1 MIRQIDT
8 RQIDAKLT
16 PLDDAGELCRMDACA
31 LLDGYRRRKI
41 SPVEVARATLARAET
56 VQARCGAFTL
66 IDVGPALQAAA
77 ESEARWRE
85 DAPCGPL
92 DGLPT
97 TIKDIVYVSGW
108 AAHFGSRAPAVLA
121 AEDSPAV
128 ALLRQAGAVFI
139 GQTTTPEFGWK
150 AVTDSP
156 FSGITRNPWNLDKT
170 PGGSS
175 GGAAV
180 AAASGAGALH
190 LGSDGGGSIR
200 IPASF
205 TGITGHKPT
214 FGRVPA
220 YPASAFGTVAHI
232 GPMTRGVADAA
243 LMLDVMSGRD
253 LRDWHQNV
261 LAFTAAAGQRIERL
275 KGLRIGVWLTPPQG
289 IVAAEVAAAF
299 EAMLG
304 LLRRAGAVLE
314 NVTLPGE
321 DLLGLFHTLW
331 FSGAAARL
339 QGLPDS
345 ALAEIDPGLLQAAEA
360 GARISATELIAANTK
375 RAGFGAA
382 FDALL
387 AQYAFIVSPAVAI
400 TAFAAGEEV
409 PPGSGLS
416 RWTEWAGFSFPV
428 NLAQAPATVIPC
440 GLSRD
445 GLPIGLQLIGPRGA
459 DGMVLAAA
467 DACAALMAA

>member
-1 MIRQIDT
+1 MNWPT
-8 RQIDAKLT
+8 DAKTAT
-16 PLDDAGELCRMDACA
+16 PLDDATDLCRMDVSA
-31 LLDGYRRRKI
+31 LLDGYKQRKI
-41 SPVEVARATLARAET
+41 SPVEVARATLARAES
-56 VQARCGAFTL
+56 VQARCNAFTL
-66 IDVGPALQAAA
+66 IDTGPALQAAA
-77 ESEARWRE
+77 GSEARWR
-85 DAPCGPL
+85 AGTPMGAL
-92 DGLPT
+92 DGVPT
-97 TIKDIVYVSGW
+97 TIKDIVYVKDW
-108 AAHFGSRAPAVLA
+108 AAHFGSRAPAIMA
-121 AEDSPAV
+121 SDDSPAV
-128 ALLRQAGAVFI
+128 ALLRQAGAVLI

-150 AVTDSP
+150 AITDSP

-180 AAASGAGALH
+180 AAATGAGALH

-232 GPMTRGVADAA
+232 GPMTRSVADAA

-253 LRDWHQNV
+253 FRDWHQNV
-261 LAFTAAAGQRIERL
+261 LPFTGAAGQRIESL
-275 KGLRIGVWLTPPQG
+275 KGLRIGVWQTPPQG
-289 IVAAEVAAAF
+289 KVAEDVAAAF
-299 EAMLG
+299 ETMLG
-304 LLRRAGAVLE
+304 LLARAGAVLE
-314 NVTLPGE
+314 TVALPGE
-321 DLLGLFHTLW
+321 NLLELFHTLW

-339 QGLPDS
+339 QALPHS
-345 ALAEIDPGLLQAAEA
+345 ARAEIDPGLLQAAEA

-382 FDALL
+382 FDTLL
-387 AQYAFIVSPAVAI
+387 AQYAFIVSPAVAV
-400 TAFAAGEEV
+400 TAFTAGEEV
-409 PPGSGLS
+409 PTGSGLS

-440 GLSRD
+440 ALSPD
-445 GLPIGLQLIGPRGA
+445 GLPIGLQVIGPRGA
-459 DGMVLAAA
+459 DGAVLAAA
-467 DACAALMAA
+467 AACAALLALE